1 MPVPRSAGPKP
12 ERRLYRDE
20 AHDRIRNAILD
31 GTLKPGEALDDKEL
45 QAWLGL
51 SRTPIRDALLALQ
64 IEGLVEIHAQ
74 SRTRVVQPEPGE
86 VEDSVQALGAIMG
99 GVMRVTVPA
108 LTDEARERL
117 IAQTE
122 IASTAVRAQDAG
134 AHLDAALDVYEA
146 LIDHCPNPTLVR
158 IARASL
164 VPLTFRYRA
173 ALGIRTPNW
182 ELLDA
187 TWAKVREG
195 FIAGDNVL
203 AELAFEEMHRLPLP
217 TRAWAPAEWKQTE

>member
-1 MPVPRSAGPKP
+1 MPVPQSAGPKP

-31 GTLKPGEALDDKEL
+31 GTLRPGEVLDDKEL

-74 SRTRVVQPEPGE
+74 SRTRVVRPEPGE
-86 VEDSVQALGAIMG
+86 VEDSVQALGALMG

-108 LTDEARERL
+108 LTEDAREGL

-122 IASTAVRAQDAG
+122 IASTAVSAKDAR
-134 AHLDAALDVYEA
+134 AHLDAALEVYET
-146 LIDHCPNPTLVR
+146 LIDHCPNPILVK

-164 VPLTFRYRA
+164 VPLTFRYRT
-173 ALGIRTPNW
+173 ALGTRTPNW

-187 TWAKVREG
+187 TWVKVREG

-217 TRAWAPAEWKQTE
+217 TRAWAPAEWTQTE